1 MEDTKEIVKVNTGES
16 ATFDEKVT
24 EILFYGNLAKLTEA
38 ERNAYLMKYCK
49 ELGLNP
55 FARPFD
61 IIPLNGKLTVYANKG
76 CAAQLQDARGI
87 SVDLEY
93 EGPFQVGQKVNED
106 VYVVKVKTSDK
117 AGRTGYNV
125 GSVPI
130 KGLQGEALSNA
141 VMKCHTKAIRRAVLN
156 HAGLGFPDESELDS
170 IPGFAQYPVREAPRM
185 ITPGPQIQTQPI
197 DVAPP
202 FKMGEVKK

>member
-1 MEDTKEIVKVNTGES
+1 MEDTKEMTKAAGDPS
-16 ATFDEKVT
+16 LDEKVT
-24 EILFYGNLAKLTEA
+24 EVLFYGNLAKLTEA
-38 ERNAYLMKYCK
+38 ERNSYLMRFCK

-76 CAAQLQDARGI
+76 CAAQLQDARKI
-87 SVDLEY
+87 SVNLEY
-93 EGPFQVGQKVNED
+93 EGPFKAGDKVDQD
-106 VYVVKVKTSDK
+106 VYVVKVKTLDPS
-117 AGRTGYNV
+117 GRTGYNI

-130 KGLQGEALSNA
+130 KSLVGEALSNA
-141 VMKCHTKAIRRAVLN
+141 IMKCHTKAIRRAVLN

-170 IPGFAQYPVREAPRM
+170 IAGAGTYYASGAPRM
-185 ITPGPQIQTQPI
+185 ITPGPQIQTHNNMV

-202 FKMGEVKK
+202 FKVSEVKQ